1 MKMKKIA
8 LLAVFLLIYLV
19 AIPLVFRDRPYFL
32 RVLTTASVLSVISA
46 GVWLIFYIGRIN
58 IGQGAFALVG
68 GYTSAI
74 LVSRLGCSFW
84 IKEVLI
90 ASKLSISRAPVREAL
105 HLQ

>member
-58 IGQGAFALVG
+58 IGQGAGRINLHRCAVN
-68 GYTSAI
+68 SARI
-74 LVSRLGCSFW
+74 FQTAKFC
-84 IKEVLI
+84 
-90 ASKLSISRAPVREAL
+90 
-105 HLQ
+105 H